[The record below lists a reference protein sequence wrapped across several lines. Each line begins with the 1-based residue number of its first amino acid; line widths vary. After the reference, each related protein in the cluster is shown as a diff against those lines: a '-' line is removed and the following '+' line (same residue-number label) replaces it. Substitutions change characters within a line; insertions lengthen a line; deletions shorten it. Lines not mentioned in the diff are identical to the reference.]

1 MAARLLSIH
10 YFIASLI
17 TVAGA
22 LVTISTFLV
31 PVLL

>member
-1 MAARLLSIH
+1 MTTRWLSIH

-17 TVAGA
+17 TVTGA

-31 PVLL
+31 LVLL